1 MRKTDYSANGKRAM
15 SLGITWKAL
24 LAVAAFGLACGIVGC
39 RKKSGTS
46 DSSSAKESPSSAT
59 ADDSSSSV
67 PQDETKTFTLP
78 GGVKLE
84 MVQVHIERESQ
95 GFWIGKYEVTQGQWD
110 AVMGN
115 NPSGFKGAD
124 LPVENVSW
132 NDCQDFIRKLNAL
145 PEVKKSGWKYRLPT
159 ELEWEYAC
167 RAGST
172 GNYCKLADG
181 TDITDDSLGEVAWY
195 NGNSTL
201 KTHPVGKKAPNA
213 FGLYDMSGNVW
224 EWCEDRYRSSDSQRV
239 FRGGS
244 WGRGSEDCRAS
255 FRGNGIPDDRGDSL
269 GFRLAATCEGRGIAG
284 NGKATVPPRIISR
297 ELATW
302 LSRLPKTMVAIPDR
316 NYAICKYEVT
326 QGLWEA
332 VMGNNPSLFK
342 GADLPVENVSWLD
355 CQDFIRRLNAL
366 PEVKESGFI
375 YRLPTEEEWKYA
387 CHAGTKGRF
396 CRLADGTDITEETLD
411 NVAWYDR
418 NSESKT
424 HATGQK
430 KPNAFG
436 LYDMNGNVSEWCQ
449 DLSPASDS
457 DRVIH
462 GGSFVINASC
472 CQASLRI
479 DYAPDYRG
487 CGVGFRLA
495 AFQGA
500 SGVVGSGKQS
510 GDSGNSSASE
520 SLSLASNGETKTFNL
535 PGGVELE
542 MVYIEQ
548 GGRGFWLGKYEMTQ
562 GLWEKVMGNNPSDFK
577 GENLP
582 VEKVSWDD
590 CQKFIK
596 KLNALPGVK
605 ESGLTYRLPTEKEW
619 EYACRAGSTG
629 DYCKLAD
636 GTEITEGTLA
646 EVAWYGDNS
655 KRKTLPVGKKK
666 PNAFGLYD
674 MHGNVQEWCEDLVH
688 RDRNSIAAFRGGSWS
703 SESRSCR
710 ASNKISYYSDSRH
723 NDLGFRLAAI
733 YDKNRAAEVAKRTSL
748 LMGLPDTMVAIPG
761 RRYAI
766 CKYEVTQDLWVSVM
780 GSNPSSFKGDD
791 LPVENVSWNDC
802 QAFLKKLNALP
813 EVKESGWTYRLPT
826 SGEWVYA
833 CRAGST
839 GNYCKLGDGT
849 EITKETLG
857 DVAWYDEN
865 CEGETHPV
873 GKKEP
878 NAFGLYDMHGNVAEW
893 CETTCDVP
901 PVFRPTRNDAFATE
915 AGYSGRACHGG
926 SGASGSWDCRASD
939 QCCLRP
945 GERHNVLGFRLAATL
960 NVKR

>member
-1 MRKTDYSANGKRAM
+1 MRETDCSANGKRAV
-15 SLGITWKAL
+15 SLAIAWKAL
-24 LAVAAFGLACGIVGC
+24 LAVAAFGLAFGIAGCG
-39 RKKSGTS
+39 KKAEPSG
-46 DSSSAKESPSSAT
+46 SSSEKE
-59 ADDSSSSV
+59 SSSSSTNSSSFV
-67 PQDETKTFTLP
+67 SEDETKPFTLP
-78 GGVKLE
+78 GGVELE
-84 MVQVHIERESQ
+84 MVYIECESQ

-132 NDCQDFIRKLNAL
+132 NDCHDFIRKLNAL
-145 PEVKKSGWKYRLPT
+145 PEVKKSGWKFRLST

-181 TDITDDSLGEVAWY
+181 TDITDDSLDEVAWY

-201 KTHPVGKKAPNA
+201 KTHPVGKKKPNA

-224 EWCEDRYRSSDSQRV
+224 EWCEDRYCSGDSQRV

-244 WGRGSEDCRAS
+244 CGRDSGDCRAS
-255 FRGNGIPDDRGDSL
+255 FRGYGIPDDRANSL
-269 GFRLAATCEGRGIAG
+269 GFRLAATHEGRAIAG
-284 NGKATVPPRIISR
+284 NRKATVPPRKISR

-302 LSRLPKTMVAIPDR
+302 LSRLPKTMVAIPGR

-326 QGLWEA
+326 QSLWET
-332 VMGNNPSLFK
+332 VMGNNPSHFK
-342 GADLPVENVSWLD
+342 GADLPVESVSWLD
-355 CQDFIRRLNAL
+355 CQEFIRRLNAL
-366 PEVKESGFI
+366 PEVKESGFV

-387 CHAGTKGRF
+387 CRAKTKGGF

-436 LYDMNGNVSEWCQ
+436 LYDMNGNVWEWCQ

-457 DRVIH
+457 DRMIH
-462 GGSFVINASC
+462 GGSYLINASC
-472 CQASLRI
+472 CHASLRL
-479 DYAPDYRG
+479 DYAPDSRT
-487 CGVGFRLA
+487 CDVGFRLA

-500 SGVVGSGKQS
+500 FGVVGSGKQ
-510 GDSGNSSASE
+510 SGNSSASE
-520 SLSLASNGETKTFNL
+520 SLSLASNGETKTFKL

-548 GGRGFWLGKYEMTQ
+548 GGQGFWLGKYETTQ
-562 GLWEKVMGNNPSDFK
+562 GLWETVMGNNPSDFK
-577 GENLP
+577 GESLP
-582 VEKVSWDD
+582 VEQVSWDD

-596 KLNALPGVK
+596 KLNAQPGVK

-629 DYCKLAD
+629 DYCKLED
-636 GTEITEGTLA
+636 GTEITKETLGD
-646 EVAWYGDNS
+646 VAWYDGNS
-655 KRKTLPVGKKK
+655 KGKTLPVGKMK

-674 MHGNVQEWCEDLVH
+674 MLGNVQEWCEDLVR
-688 RDRNSIAAFRGGSWS
+688 RDNNAIGVFRGGGCR
-703 SESRSCR
+703 SEFRSCR
-710 ASNKISYYSDSRH
+710 ASNKISYYSDSRY
-723 NDLGFRLAAI
+723 NDLGFRIAAT
-733 YDKNRAAEVAKRTSL
+733 YDRNRVVDVAKRTSL
-748 LMGLPDTMVAIPG
+748 LMDLPDTMVAIPD

-766 CKYEVTQDLWVSVM
+766 CKYEVTQGLWVSVM
-780 GSNPSSFKGDD
+780 GRNPSYFKGED

-839 GNYCKLGDGT
+839 SDYCRLEDGT